1 MSVLTRLE
9 HWKSTGAIS
18 GAQCD
23 VLSALARNDRFSVF
37 VELNTLLYLG
47 VLSFVAG
54 VGWMVATYSARLGDA
69 AILSSLTCVFC
80 WSLYYCFARA
90 LPYSHHQVEHPG
102 LAFDY
107 VLYLGCL
114 VFAIELGYLQARVH
128 LFQLDW
134 DYSLLLASAVFFA
147 LAYRFD
153 NRFVLSLALSSLAGW
168 FGVRVFR
175 FGLVPGGSLR
185 VYALAYGALVA
196 VAGTTLY
203 FAGIKKHFLE
213 AYLHIA
219 ANVLFMALLSGVGI
233 RGGEGLL
240 YLLYLLALLGL
251 AALAIVEGVRFRRFA
266 FVVYGVLFGY
276 AGISI
281 RLLRDIGSVTAALA
295 YLVVS
300 GTIVIITLVVLARRF
315 GRDE

>member
-9 HWKSTGAIS
+9 QWKNTGAIS

-23 VLSALARNDRFSVF
+23 VLSALVRKDRFSVF
-37 VELNTLLYLG
+37 VELNTLLYVG

-69 AILSSLTCVFC
+69 AILSSLTCIFC

-90 LPYSHHQVEHPG
+90 LPYSHGQVEHPG

-114 VFAIELGYLQARVH
+114 VFAIELGYLEARVH
-128 LFQLDW
+128 FFQLDW

-153 NRFVLSLALSSLAGW
+153 NRFVLSLALSSLAAW
-168 FGVRVFR
+168 FGVRVSR
-175 FGLVPGGSLR
+175 FGLVPGDSLR
-185 VYALAYGALVA
+185 VYALAYGGLVA
-196 VAGTTLY
+196 VAGATLY
-203 FAGIKKHFLE
+203 FVGVKKHFLE

-219 ANVLFMALLSGVGI
+219 ANVLFISLLSGVGG

-240 YLLYLLALLGL
+240 YLLTLLGL

-266 FVVYGVLFGY
+266 FVVYGVVFGY
-276 AGISI
+276 AGISF
-281 RLLRDIGSVTAALA
+281 RLLRDISSLTAALA

-300 GTIVIITLVVLARRF
+300 GTIVIVTLVVLARRF

>member
-1 MSVLTRLE
+1 MSVLSRLE
-9 HWKSTGAIS
+9 QWRSTGAIS
-18 GAQCD
+18 SAQCD
-23 VLSALARNDRFSVF
+23 DLSALVRNDRFSVF

-47 VLSFVAG
+47 VLSFVGG

-69 AILSSLTCVFC
+69 AILSSLTLVFC

-90 LPYSHHQVEHPG
+90 LPYSHHRVEHPG

-114 VFAIELGYLQARVH
+114 VFAIELGYLDARIH
-128 LFQLDW
+128 PFQHDW
-134 DYSLLLASAVFFA
+134 DNSLLLASAVFLA

-168 FGVRVFR
+168 FGVRVSR

-185 VYALAYGALVA
+185 VYALAYGGVVA
-196 VAGTTLY
+196 AAGTSLY
-203 FAGIKKHFLE
+203 LAGIKKHFLE

-219 ANVLFMALLSGVGI
+219 ANVLFMALLSGVGS
-233 RGGEGLL
+233 RGPDG
-240 YLLYLLALLGL
+240 LLYLLALLGL
-251 AALAIVEGVRFRRFA
+251 AALAIAEGVRFRRFA

-276 AGISI
+276 AGISFI
-281 RLLRDIGSVTAALA
+281 MLRDIGSVSLALA

-300 GTIVIITLVVLARRF
+300 GTIVIVTLVVLARRF